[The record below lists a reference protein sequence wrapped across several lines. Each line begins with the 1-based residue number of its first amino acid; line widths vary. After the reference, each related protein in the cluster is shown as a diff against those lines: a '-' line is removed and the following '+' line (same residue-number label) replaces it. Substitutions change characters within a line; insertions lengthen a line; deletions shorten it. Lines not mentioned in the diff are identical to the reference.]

1 MKNLFNLKTIGCAM
15 LLSFSFCTTLHAQ
28 TQKNVILFIGDGM
41 AVAQWQTGMIANKA
55 PLNINKMKTIGLMT
69 TNAANKF
76 AGDGPSN
83 GTALATGVQSLG
95 GFIALDKDSMP
106 LKSII
111 DYADEAGI
119 ASGVVAASTLAEGS
133 IAPFVAHAKNRMQTD
148 KITAAYLEH
157 SHLDVFISGGQKIF
171 VERKD
176 NRDIMGELQ
185 KKGYQVVTSIDS
197 IRNIKSGKLAGFT
210 AYESNPGIN
219 EGRGNML
226 PDAVQTALNILSSNA
241 KKGLF
246 LVVQDTYIDKDSH
259 FEKGDLVGME
269 TIDFDKAIGNAL
281 DYADRNKNTVV
292 IVVGGPEASGMSL
305 PDANPKEGSVN
316 AKWTEHGMIHTGV
329 MVPIFAYGV
338 DAQQF
343 QGIQDNTDIFFKIK
357 KILLGK

>member
-1 MKNLFNLKTIGCAM
+1 
-15 LLSFSFCTTLHAQ
+15 
-28 TQKNVILFIGDGM
+28 
-41 AVAQWQTGMIANKA
+41 
-55 PLNINKMKTIGLMT
+55 
-69 TNAANKF
+69 
-76 AGDGPSN
+76 
-83 GTALATGVQSLG
+83 
-95 GFIALDKDSMP
+95 
-106 LKSII
+106 
-111 DYADEAGI
+111 
-119 ASGVVAASTLAEGS
+119 
-133 IAPFVAHAKNRMQTD
+133 
-148 KITAAYLEH
+148 
-157 SHLDVFISGGQKIF
+157 
-171 VERKD
+171 
-176 NRDIMGELQ
+176 
-185 KKGYQVVTSIDS
+185 
-197 IRNIKSGKLAGFT
+197 
-210 AYESNPGIN
+210 
-219 EGRGNML
+219 ML